1 MEEALARPTRH
12 SLALAVQS
20 FSLNRIDVTAGLVD
34 LRVPSLFV
42 ASDNRGDWTPEDAA
56 AAAAL
61 APRAD
66 LVTIGAAR
74 TLVLLA
80 QPEALARQIRQVWER
95 SA

>member
-1 MEEALARPTRH
+1 MQVLKG
-12 SLALAVQS
+12 
-20 FSLNRIDVTAGLVD
+20 AGKAALVD